1 MTALKESG
9 RRAHRPRRDP
19 EERRGPARRLKPARQ
34 MAHPR
39 RLSPVRRLVP
49 VTAAPAVMQLLLAV
63 LVAASVVWG
72 AVGAWT
78 VGQHASAAHNVVATS
93 EPLSLDAQRMYQSL
107 ADADIIVTT
116 AFLSGPDEPL
126 SARDSYQADITRAA
140 AELADLKQAAATGA
154 DPQLDSSLAAIS
166 SGLPVYTGYV
176 AEAQADDSLGFQ
188 LTGGSFIQVASEE
201 MHLTLL
207 PAARSSYDRENA
219 GLSAASGRATS
230 LPLVIATV
238 CLAAVTAVILLGAQ
252 RWLRRRTHRTVNYGL
267 VAASALLVVATVW
280 LVVVFMVARGDL
292 QRGVGHGAT
301 PAETLAQ
308 ASIAV
313 QQARGDELLN
323 LISRTGDT
331 SFQQNFEV
339 VRAEL
344 GPGPGTLLTSADA
357 SSRDEPGSRWAAA
370 AERDAQAWYLSN
382 DQVYRLDVAANYAA
396 ETQLVIGTGPGSSAA
411 GFRKLEADL
420 GQAIAADQVVFA
432 SNANAGAGAFTGLEV
447 GVIAAAVLM
456 AAGSAWGL
464 GRRIA
469 EYR

>member
-1 MTALKESG
+1 VTALRETG
-9 RRAHRPRRDP
+9 RRAQRDP
-19 EERRGPARRLKPARQ
+19 EERPGRRVKPARRLPRTRRPSAIRRIVPA
-34 MAHPR
+34 
-39 RLSPVRRLVP
+39 
-49 VTAAPAVMQLLLAV
+49 TAPAAMQLLLAV
-63 LVAASVVWG
+63 LVTASAVWG

-78 VGQHASAAHNVVATS
+78 VSQHASAAHDVVATS

-116 AFLSGPDEPL
+116 AFLAGPDESL
-126 SARDSYQADITRAA
+126 AARDSYQADITRAA
-140 AELADLKQAAATGA
+140 TDLSDLKQAAATSG
-154 DPQLDSSLAAIS
+154 DPQLGSSLAAIS

-176 AEAQADDSLGFQ
+176 AEGQADDSLGFQ

-207 PAARSSYDRENA
+207 PAARASYDQENA
-219 GLSAASGRATS
+219 RLNAASARATS
-230 LPLVIATV
+230 LPLIIVVV
-238 CLAAVTAVILLGAQ
+238 CLAAATGVILLGTQ
-252 RWLRRRTHRTVNYGL
+252 RLLRRRTHRVVNYGL
-267 VAASALLVVATVW
+267 LAASAVLVVATAW
-280 LVVVFMVARGDL
+280 LVVAFVVARGDL
-292 QRGVGHGAT
+292 QRGVGHGAA

-331 SFQQNFEV
+331 SFQQNFEA

-344 GPGPGTLLTSADA
+344 GPGRGSLLTSADA
-357 SSRDEPGSRWAAA
+357 SSRDEPGSRLAAA
-370 AERDAQAWYLSN
+370 AERDARVWYLSN
-382 DQVYRLDVAANYAA
+382 DQVYRLDVAASYAA

-411 GFRKLEADL
+411 GFRGLETDL
-420 GQAIAADQVVFA
+420 SQAIAADQVVFA
-432 SNANAGAGAFTGLEV
+432 SSASAGAGAFTGLEA

-464 GRRIA
+464 SRRIA

>member
-1 MTALKESG
+1 VAVLKETG
-9 RRAHRPRRDP
+9 RMALRPRRDP
-19 EERRGPARRLKPARQ
+19 EYRHVRDPEQRPGPAP
-34 MAHPR
+34 
-39 RLSPVRRLVP
+39 RLVP
-49 VTAAPAVMQLLLAV
+49 ATAPAAMQLLLAV
-63 LVAASVVWG
+63 LVTATVAWG

-78 VGQHASAAHNVVATS
+78 VSQHASAAHDVVSTS
-93 EPLSLDAQRMYQSL
+93 EPLSLDAQQMYQSL
-107 ADADIIVTT
+107 ANADVIVTT

-126 SARDSYQADITRAA
+126 ATRDQYQADISQAA
-140 AELADLKQAAATGA
+140 TDLTDLKQAAAAGGS
-154 DPQLDSSLAAIS
+154 PQLDNSLAAVS

-207 PAARSSYDRENA
+207 PAARSSYEQENA
-219 GLSAASGRATS
+219 RLGAASAQATG
-230 LPLVIATV
+230 LPLIIVVV
-238 CLAAVTAVILLGAQ
+238 CLAAVTAVVLLGAQ
-252 RWLRRRTHRTVNYGL
+252 RWLRRRTHRIVNYGL
-267 VAASALLVVATVW
+267 LAASAVLVAGTLWLVVA
-280 LVVVFMVARGDL
+280 FAVARGDL
-292 QRGVGHGAT
+292 QRGVGHGAA

-331 SFQQNFEV
+331 SFQQNFEA

-344 GPGPGTLLTSADA
+344 GPGPGSLLTSAAA
-357 SSRDEPGSRWAAA
+357 SSRGEPGARPVAA
-370 AERDAQAWYLSN
+370 AERDARAWYLSN

-396 ETQLVIGTGPGSSAA
+396 ETQLVIGTGPGGSAA
-411 GFRKLEADL
+411 GFRRLETDL

-432 SNANAGAGAFTGLEV
+432 SSANAGAGALDGLEA
-447 GVIAAAVLM
+447 GVIVAAAAM

-464 GRRIA
+464 SRRLA

>member
-1 MTALKESG
+1 VTALKETG
-9 RRAHRPRRDP
+9 RSSHRSRRDP
-19 EERRGPARRLKPARQ
+19 EERLAPARRLKRGQRPAGS
-34 MAHPR
+34 R
-39 RLSPVRRLVP
+39 RPPSGRRLVP
-49 VTAAPAVMQLLLAV
+49 GTAPAAMQLLLAV
-63 LVAASVVWG
+63 LVTASAVWG

-78 VGQHASAAHNVVATS
+78 VSQHASAAHDVVATS

-116 AFLSGPDEPL
+116 AFLAGPDESL
-126 SARDSYQADITRAA
+126 AARDSYQADITRAA
-140 AELADLKQAAATGA
+140 TDLSDLKQAASG
-154 DPQLDSSLAAIS
+154 DPRLGRRLAAIS

-207 PAARSSYDRENA
+207 PAARASYDQENA
-219 GLSAASGRATS
+219 RLNAASGRATS
-230 LPLVIATV
+230 LPLIIVVV
-238 CLAAVTAVILLGAQ
+238 CLAVVAGVILLGTQ
-252 RWLRRRTHRTVNYGL
+252 RWLRRRTHRAVNYGL
-267 VAASALLVVATVW
+267 LAASAVLVIATAWLVVAFV
-280 LVVVFMVARGDL
+280 VARGDL
-292 QRGVGHGAT
+292 QRGVGHGAA

-331 SFQQNFEV
+331 SFQQNFET

-344 GPGPGTLLTSADA
+344 GPGPGSLLTSAAA
-357 SSRDEPGSRWAAA
+357 SSRGEPGAGPASA
-370 AERDAQAWYLSN
+370 AERDASVWYLSN
-382 DQVYRLDVAANYAA
+382 DQVYRLDVAASYAA

-420 GQAIAADQVVFA
+420 GQAIAADQVAFA
-432 SNANAGAGAFTGLEV
+432 SSANAGAGAFAGLEV

-464 GRRIA
+464 SRRIA

>member
-1 MTALKESG
+1 VTALRESG
-9 RRAHRPRRDP
+9 RRARRPRQDP
-19 EERRGPARRLKPARQ
+19 EERQGTARRLKPARGQ
-34 MAHPR
+34 ARAQRP
-39 RLSPVRRLVP
+39 SPNRRLVP
-49 VTAAPAVMQLLLAV
+49 ATALATMQLLLAA
-63 LVAASVVWG
+63 LVTASVVWG

-78 VGQHASAAHNVVATS
+78 VSQHASAAHDVVATS

-116 AFLSGPDEPL
+116 AFLAGPDETL
-126 SARDSYQADITRAA
+126 AARDSYQADITRAA
-140 AELADLKQAAATGA
+140 TDLSDLRQAAATSG
-154 DPQLDSSLAAIS
+154 DPQLEGSLAALS

-207 PAARSSYDRENA
+207 PAARSSYDQENA
-219 GLSAASGRATS
+219 RLSAASGRATS
-230 LPLVIATV
+230 LPLIIVVV
-238 CLAAVTAVILLGAQ
+238 CLAVVTGVILLGAQ
-252 RWLRRRTHRTVNYGL
+252 RWLRRRTHRVVNYGL
-267 VAASALLVVATVW
+267 LAASVVLVVTTLWLVVAFVI
-280 LVVVFMVARGDL
+280 ARGDL
-292 QRGVGHGAT
+292 QRGVGHGAA

-331 SFQQNFEV
+331 SFQQNFET

-344 GPGPGTLLTSADA
+344 GPGRGSLLTSAA
-357 SSRDEPGSRWAAA
+357 TSSMGEPGARPAAA
-370 AERDAQAWYLSN
+370 AERDARVWYLSN
-382 DQVYRLDVAANYAA
+382 DQVYRLDVAASYAA

-411 GFRKLEADL
+411 GFRTLETDL
-420 GQAIAADQVVFA
+420 GHAIAADQVVFA
-432 SNANAGAGAFTGLEV
+432 SSASAGAGAFTGLEV

-464 GRRIA
+464 SRRIA

>member
-1 MTALKESG
+1 MTTLKETG
-9 RRAHRPRRDP
+9 RGARRPVRDP
-19 EERRGPARRLKPARQ
+19 EERRGPARRLKSARRPAR
-34 MAHPR
+34 ARRPSPIR
-39 RLSPVRRLVP
+39 RLQPS
-49 VTAAPAVMQLLLAV
+49 TAPAAMQLLLAV
-63 LVAASVVWG
+63 LVTAS
-72 AVGAWT
+72 AVGGALAAWT
-78 VGQHASAAHNVVATS
+78 VSQHASAAHDVVTTS

-107 ADADIIVTT
+107 ADADVIVTT
-116 AFLSGPDEPL
+116 AFITGPDESL
-126 SARDSYQADITRAA
+126 AARDSYQADITRAA
-140 AELADLKQAAATGA
+140 TDLTDLKQAAATSG

-176 AEAQADDSLGFQ
+176 AEAQTDDSLGFQ

-207 PAARSSYDRENA
+207 PAARRSYGQENA
-219 GLSAASGRATS
+219 QLNAASRRATS
-230 LPLVIATV
+230 LPLIIATV
-238 CLAAVTAVILLGAQ
+238 CLAALTGVVLLGAQ
-252 RWLRRRTHRTVNYGL
+252 RWLRRRSHRVVNYGL
-267 VAASALLVVATVW
+267 MAASAVLVVGTLW
-280 LVVVFMVARGDL
+280 LVIAFVVARGDL
-292 QRGVGHGAT
+292 QRGVGHGAA

-344 GPGPGTLLTSADA
+344 GPGPGTLLTAAAA
-357 SSRDEPGSRWAAA
+357 SSRGEPGAGPAAA
-370 AERDAQAWYLSN
+370 AARDARAWYLSN
-382 DQVYRLDVAANYAA
+382 DQVYRLDVAASYAA
-396 ETQLVIGTGPGSSAA
+396 ETRLVVGTGPGSSAA
-411 GFRKLEADL
+411 GFRKLETDL
-420 GQAIAADQVVFA
+420 GQAISADQVVFA
-432 SNANAGAGAFTGLEV
+432 SSANAGAGAFTGLEV

-464 GRRIA
+464 SRRIA